1 MPTTGALPIPAAMLP
16 GGPLAPYDWLS
27 LGPNETG
34 GIQQGAVM
42 RGHPGALS
50 AYQRR
55 QIVGDQTIAQGRPF
69 YLQSRPYDRGAGA
82 FSPKFGILNINP
94 IGAGIYAPYKLPVSG
109 GPGAR
114 YEMAAIWFDVQAVP
128 TSVQA
133 SPTMSME
140 SLNAL
145 VSTTHVSQMYATT
158 G

>member
-1 MPTTGALPIPAAMLP
+1 MPTCGALPIPAAMLP
-16 GGPLAPYDWLS
+16 GGPLNPYDWLS
-27 LGPNETG
+27 VGPNETG
-34 GIQQGAVM
+34 GIMQGAVM

-50 AYQRR
+50 GYQRR
-55 QIVGDQTIAQGRPF
+55 QIVGDQTIAMAGPV
-69 YLQSRPYDRGAGA
+69 YLHSRPYDRGAA
-82 FSPKFGILNINP
+82 AYAPKFGLINYNP